1 VSANKETGDL
11 LIARESPDQPDVIA
25 LIEALDAHAMAL
37 YPPESNHLLDIA
49 SLCAPSVTFVVARFD
64 GEAVGCGAL
73 LHDPRGW
80 GEVKRMYV
88 RPDMRGGGIGMMLLA
103 ALSGRAS
110 HLKLPLLRLETGIYT
125 TEALA
130 LYRRAGFQDCA
141 PFGDYA
147 PDPLSVF
154 MEKNIGAPS
163 READAGSPTSAS
175 KH

>member
-1 VSANKETGDL
+1 MSD
-11 LIARESPDQPDVIA
+11 IAIAPERPDQPEIVA
-25 LIEALDAHAMAL
+25 LVEALDAYAMAL

-49 SLCAPSVTFVVARFD
+49 SLCAPDVTFLVARD
-64 GEAVGCGAL
+64 RGAALGCGAV

-88 RPDMRGGGIGMMLLA
+88 RPEARGRRIGLRILEALEQVA
-103 ALSGRAS
+103 AREA
-110 HLKLPLLRLETGIYT
+110 LPLLRLETGIHN

-130 LYRRAGFQDCA
+130 LYRGAGFRDCD

-154 MEKNIGAPS
+154 MEKSTTLGRA
-163 READAGSPTSAS
+163 T
-175 KH
+175 